1 MKKKINKKKSYTDYN
16 WVIKIT
22 VAAFTISLVFSF
34 ISEKILPNANL
45 IMGIILVLVFIIIGV
60 IFDMIGVA
68 VTASDEKQFH
78 SMSSRKVKGAKTAV
92 LLKKNAEKMSSFCND
107 VIGDICGIVSGSA
120 GLVVAI
126 EISNKLGCSETI
138 VTLLTTSIIAAL
150 TIGGKAL
157 GNRFAVN
164 ESEYIVSKVTKFLNI
179 FDKK

>member
-1 MKKKINKKKSYTDYN
+1 MKKDFKWIVTITLLAF
-16 WVIKIT
+16 VI
-22 VAAFTISLVFSF
+22 TIIFSLGSQTLLNEVN
-34 ISEKILPNANL
+34 IVV
-45 IMGIILVLVFIIIGV
+45 GIIIIFVFILLGV
-60 IFDMIGVA
+60 LFDIVGVA
-68 VTASDEKQFH
+68 VQSSEEESFHAMASK
-78 SMSSRKVKGAKTAV
+78 KVKGAKTAKRM
-92 LLKKNAEKMSSFCND
+92 LKNSDKVSSFCND

-126 EISNKLGCSETI
+126 EISNKLGYSETI

-157 GNRFAVN
+157 GKGFAVN

>member
-1 MKKKINKKKSYTDYN
+1 MKRDYK
-16 WVIKIT
+16 WI
-22 VAAFTISLVFSF
+22 FTITLLAFL
-34 ISEKILPNANL
+34 ITILFTLGSQSILKDVN
-45 IMGIILVLVFIIIGV
+45 IVVGIIIILVFIILGV
-60 IFDMIGVA
+60 LFDIIGVA
-68 VTASDEKQFH
+68 VQSSEEQSFHAMASK
-78 SMSSRKVKGAKTAV
+78 KVKGAKTA
-92 LLKKNAEKMSSFCND
+92 NKMLQNSDKVSSFCND

-157 GNRFAVN
+157 GKRFAVN
-164 ESEYIVSKVTKFLNI
+164 ESEYIVSKVTKLLNI